1 MRQYTERISVDI
13 VRIDIKSSRRTSPAK
28 ETEVLDG
35 IKIVHHD
42 LHHNHTVHVAVID
55 FSPEERTAWRL
66 IDPEVKK
73 KFTDE
78 LALFGSSLRF
88 TGTGLRL
95 IAPEGAFSQLNPI
108 ENCQAS
114 LKELGVM
121 IDAYRL

>member
-1 MRQYTERISVDI
+1 MRL
-13 VRIDIKSSRRTSPAK
+13 VRIDVKSRRRISPAAD
-28 ETEVLDG
+28 TEMTDG
-35 IKIVHHD
+35 IKIVHHA
-42 LHHNHTVHVAVID
+42 LHHSHVVHVALID
-55 FSPEERTAWRL
+55 LTPEERTAWRL

-78 LALFGSSLRF
+78 LALFESSLHF

-95 IAPEGAFSQLNPI
+95 IAPEGAFSNLNPI

-121 IDAYRL
+121 IDTYRL